1 MSFMAATRTNVRSR
15 VKARPKARRTPRV
28 PQVRTLTRAQG
39 RALFDR
45 EARRCCGM
53 NGEEF
58 LRKWDANEFPDPDT
72 IRIMHVAMLIP
83 FAR

>member
-1 MSFMAATRTNVRSR
+1 
-15 VKARPKARRTPRV
+15 
-28 PQVRTLTRAQG
+28 
-39 RALFDR
+39 LFDR
-45 EARRCCGM
+45 EARRCCSM
-53 NGEEF
+53 SGEEF